1 MAANGT
7 LSLHRMAGGV
17 WLVAASGEHDLA
29 TVGEFAEAFAEVRRG
44 GTRTVVDLSETT
56 FIDSTVIG
64 ELVRHAQ
71 SDGERVVV
79 VAPAGTM
86 PRRVLDVVRF
96 EEMVPVYETRDGAL
110 GAFEE

>member
-7 LSLHRMAGGV
+7 LSLHRLDGGV

-29 TVGEFAEAFAEVRRG
+29 TADEFAQAFAEVRRG
-44 GTRTVVDLSETT
+44 GTRAVVDLSEAT

-64 ELVRHAQ
+64 ELVRHSQAE
-71 SDGERVVV
+71 GERLAV
-79 VAPAGTM
+79 VAPSGTM

-96 EEMVPVYETRDGAL
+96 EQLVPVFETRNRAL
-110 GAFEE
+110 AALTE